1 MHRAVS
7 DTAEYGAGY
16 IAGKRIV
23 MEQTK
28 DEMKEIFRDIENG
41 TFAKKWM
48 DENKSGRAK
57 MNAWR
62 ESAAKELCE
71 TAGARVRGLYSKNLS
86 KISSYCINFG
96 VDFC

>member
-7 DTAEYGAGY
+7 DTAEYGGY

-23 MEQTK
+23 TEQTK
-28 DEMKEIFRDIENG
+28 DAMKEVFRDIQNG

-48 DENKSGRAK
+48 DENKNGRAK

-62 ESAAKELCE
+62 ESDAKELCE
-71 TAGARVRGLYSKNLS
+71 TAGARVQGLYNKN
-86 KISSYCINFG
+86 
-96 VDFC
+96 